1 MQFQA
6 CIRAFSM
13 PSSEEKEEET
23 VEETTNAD
31 GSSDETSE
39 DAARQREEREARAAA
54 SIKERE
60 REVQRALATSLRD
73 RDKEREHHK
82 RDEAV
87 QHFNAL
93 LADLVRNAELA
104 WRDAKKQLKKDHR
117 YTLADLLTKDDKE
130 RLFSQH
136 IANLTNK
143 RRDKLRALLSELG
156 VGCTEHWRDVK
167 QKLKQEPTAPNYSS
181 TSQMEREFRDYQRDK
196 LCAAKTALRQ
206 LLQETR
212 AISHRSLAATA
223 EHPAAMAALH
233 DSLKHDARYLALEHI
248 PDERQAIIQSYLEE
262 LAKKGPPPPP
272 TATEPTRRAK

>member
-1 MQFQA
+1 ME
-6 CIRAFSM
+6 
-13 PSSEEKEEET
+13 EEKEDEGADEAA
-23 VEETTNAD
+23 NAE
-31 GSSDETSE
+31 GSEDETSE
-39 DAARQREEREARAAA
+39 EAARQREEREARAQA

-73 RDKEREHHK
+73 RDKEREYHKRDEAVQEREYHK

-93 LADLVRNAELA
+93 LADLVRNPELA

-143 RRDKLRALLSELG
+143 RRDKLRALLTEMG

-167 QKLKQEPTAPNYSS
+167 QRLKQEPTAPVYST

-212 AISHRSLAATA
+212 AISHRSLAATS
-223 EHPAAMAALH
+223 EHPAAMTALH